1 MEEQESSAPNF
12 IPKNLVD
19 IICILERDERHHS
32 YKIVRNR
39 TGFSLIAKFGAKNV
53 ETTPLK
59 NNASA
64 KTTAH
69 YQDKKQVSSEDKLCK
84 SKRKR
89 GKKKSSPRASGK
101 SASQHTD
108 KNQDSSN
115 VGQAEQPKLKK
126 KKTPAQVARDRDRRK
141 SYWTRIKLARQ
152 LIKAKLRA
160 ENLAAYYAQLQETTT
175 VASPQVYVDSHPD
188 NSGCV
193 DTATAS
199 EPHRHLT
206 VERETVNINQ
216 VQPDLNELSAQEA
229 ESEQSSILDSDEL
242 EFRQYFFNQS
252 SESDSE
258 SVVDSPNVCGNC
270 MKQGEEFP
278 RCTGC
283 KFVRYCSKK
292 CQVTDWPSHKQL
304 CKSIQTLPSVR
315 DCCT

>member
-1 MEEQESSAPNF
+1 M
-12 IPKNLVD
+12 
-19 IICILERDERHHS
+19 
-32 YKIVRNR
+32 
-39 TGFSLIAKFGAKNV
+39 
-53 ETTPLK
+53 
-59 NNASA
+59 
-64 KTTAH
+64 
-69 YQDKKQVSSEDKLCK
+69 
-84 SKRKR
+84 
-89 GKKKSSPRASGK
+89 
-101 SASQHTD
+101 
-108 KNQDSSN
+108 
-115 VGQAEQPKLKK
+115 
-126 KKTPAQVARDRDRRK
+126 ARDRDRRK
-141 SYWTRIKLARQ
+141 SFWKRIKLARQ
-152 LIKAKLRA
+152 LRKAKLRA
-160 ENLAAYYAQLQETTT
+160 ENLAAYYAKLQETTT

-193 DTATAS
+193 DTATVS

>member
-1 MEEQESSAPNF
+1 MEESQDISRHPGICHRIRPATARPHTYGQINASSRLKYLWFWLRREPAAQETDALPLSHSTTEKKN
-12 IPKNLVD
+12 IPKDLLD

-64 KTTAH
+64 KTTAR
-69 YQDKKQVSSEDKLCK
+69 YQDKEQVSSEDKLCK

-141 SYWTRIKLARQ
+141 SYWKRIKLARQ
-152 LIKAKLRA
+152 LRKAKLRA
-160 ENLAAYYAQLQETTT
+160 ENLAAYYAQLQEQQLLPVRRFMWT
-175 VASPQVYVDSHPD
+175 VIQIILGAWTQPLFPSP
-188 NSGCV
+188 
-193 DTATAS
+193 
-199 EPHRHLT
+199 
-206 VERETVNINQ
+206 
-216 VQPDLNELSAQEA
+216 
-229 ESEQSSILDSDEL
+229 
-242 EFRQYFFNQS
+242 
-252 SESDSE
+252 
-258 SVVDSPNVCGNC
+258 
-270 MKQGEEFP
+270 
-278 RCTGC
+278 
-283 KFVRYCSKK
+283 
-292 CQVTDWPSHKQL
+292 TD
-304 CKSIQTLPSVR
+304 I
-315 DCCT
+315 